1 MPLRGGEK
9 VPDKFTITDTVSIAD
24 WGSVDKSHIWGLLK
38 QGIEEVCSDLGVETW
53 DLPHL
58 NSRDVFDK
66 NRHYEEMYEGR
77 EDLIEA
83 VRNWYGY
90 EIVAF
95 DYEFGTYL

>member
-1 MPLRGGEK
+1 MRVGLIGLGRMGEGM
-9 VPDKFTITDTVSIAD
+9 SRRM
-24 WGSVDKSHIWGLLK
+24 LK